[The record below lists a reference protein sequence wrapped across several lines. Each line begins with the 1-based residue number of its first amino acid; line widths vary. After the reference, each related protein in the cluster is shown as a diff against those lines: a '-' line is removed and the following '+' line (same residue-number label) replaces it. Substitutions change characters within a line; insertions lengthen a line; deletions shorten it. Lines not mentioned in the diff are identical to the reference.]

1 MSYIIDKPVIS
12 HRLNVDYLKV
22 QLWYENIK
30 RQLNLTTAYQIERY
44 FEDITEKNTDTRTPI
59 KNKWSRYQKG
69 QHTPRKSLVA
79 LVEKHIPNSTQILNH
94 PLWEIIKK
102 TETISENIGAFMETL
117 SAEVQL
123 IVYKTNTT
131 KYLLNYDNKI
141 GKKLIKLS
149 NYDSLAALFI
159 YWIKAYSLKEIE
171 KTQQISEKIYFNLQ
185 VISIYYLN
193 NNMSH
198 AIECLFNLFKS
209 YIFDKANWE
218 NKVFCSDIL
227 LFKQQVNIFNT
238 YLNNFSSL
246 ADKYKEIKA
255 IVNNFNCRYI
265 TLKELLSIFYKNDK
279 SLYIH
284 KKY

>member
-12 HRLNVDYLKV
+12 HRHNVDYLKV

-30 RQLNLTTAYQIERY
+30 RQLNLTTAYQIEKH
-44 FEDITEKNTDTRTPI
+44 FEDITDKNTDTRTPI

-69 QHTPRKSLVA
+69 QHTPRKSLVV
-79 LVEKHIPNSTQILNH
+79 LVEKHIPNSSQILNH

-102 TETISENIGAFMETL
+102 TETISENIGTFMERL
-117 SAEVQL
+117 SADVQL
-123 IVYKTNTT
+123 IVYKSNTI

-149 NYDSLAALFI
+149 NYDSLAALLI

-198 AIECLFNLFKS
+198 TIECLFNLFKS
-209 YIFDKANWE
+209 YVFDKANWE

-238 YLNNFSSL
+238 YLNNFSSSK
-246 ADKYKEIKA
+246 DKQREIKA
-255 IVNNFNCRYI
+255 IINNYNCHYLL
-265 TLKELLSIFYKNDK
+265 LKRNLDISFSKNDFF
-279 SLYIH
+279 SPH
-284 KKY
+284 